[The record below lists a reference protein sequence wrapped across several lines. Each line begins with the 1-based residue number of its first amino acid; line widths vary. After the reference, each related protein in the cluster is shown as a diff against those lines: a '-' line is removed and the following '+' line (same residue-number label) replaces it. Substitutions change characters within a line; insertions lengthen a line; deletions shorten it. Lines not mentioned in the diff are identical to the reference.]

1 MYLLPFYYIL
11 FIVSREQ
18 HISEI
23 SQLESLVSSSQ
34 ELVRK
39 QIKRYMAQMEKLGM
53 SDIMIEKLVA
63 DNQKLAEEINVIKK
77 KCQIDDRN
85 TVKVTVR

>member
-1 MYLLPFYYIL
+1 
-11 FIVSREQ
+11 
-18 HISEI
+18 
-23 SQLESLVSSSQ
+23 
-34 ELVRK
+34 
-39 QIKRYMAQMEKLGM
+39 M